1 MTLSNIYRTFSCHV
15 LPLGALVEEILLTG
29 AEAAGLEDDPELV
42 PREICGAEGNEM
54 ERSDPPRDAVTAN
67 PREPAAAPRKVYIY
81 R

>member
-1 MTLSNIYRTFSCHV
+1 M
-15 LPLGALVEEILLTG
+15 
-29 AEAAGLEDDPELV
+29 EDDPELV

-67 PREPAAAPRKVYIY
+67 PREAAAAPRKVYIY